1 MRLLIMGAPGAGKGT
16 QAALIKD
23 AYNIS
28 HISTGD
34 MFRKAIKEQTATGI
48 EAKKFID
55 KGQLVPDYVT
65 NNLVKER
72 LAEADCA
79 KGFLLD
85 GYPRNVEQAVEL
97 DKILAELNI
106 KLDAVINITVDD
118 KILIDRI
125 TGRRTCTKC
134 GASYHVVANKP
145 KQEGI
150 CDVCGSELIQRADDT
165 EETIKS
171 RLEVYYGKTEPV
183 LSHYEKQGLVKNVYG
198 MASIDEIFA
207 NIKKVLG
214 EF

>member
-65 NNLVKER
+65 NNLVRER

-85 GYPRNVEQAVEL
+85 GYPRNIEQAVEL

>member
-65 NNLVKER
+65 NNLVRER

-165 EETIKS
+165 EETIKKCWEEKGFEYIDIEPLYKEFQS
-171 RLEVYYGKTEPV
+171 RFGKDA
-183 LSHYEKQGLVKNVYG
+183 LKKG
-198 MASIDEIFA
+198 
-207 NIKKVLG
+207 IK
-214 EF
+214 

>member
-207 NIKKVLG
+207 NIKKILG

>member
-198 MASIDEIFA
+198 MANIDEIFA

>member
-207 NIKKVLG
+207 NIRKILG

>member
-183 LSHYEKQGLVKNVYG
+183 LSHYVKQGLVKNVYG

-207 NIKKVLG
+207 NIKKILG

>member
-72 LAEADCA
+72 LTEADCA

>member
-85 GYPRNVEQAVEL
+85 GYPRNIEQAVEL